1 MRKNNDYLEIPIIT
15 LNKDLKGEA
24 PKYVLLGS
32 LTLEAVGQDYEVQ
45 QVFAMNAT
53 NPDHDL
59 KLSGIE
65 DGSMLPVGDE
75 IVVKFWSAP
84 TQGSSVMMT
93 YGLMIKDQTNFY
105 GGVGYN
111 FQTN

>member
-1 MRKNNDYLEIPIIT
+1 MKF
-15 LNKDLKGEA
+15 
-24 PKYVLLGS
+24 S
-32 LTLEAVGQDYEVQ
+32 SS
-45 QVFAMNAT
+45 FAMNAT

-65 DGSMLPVGDE
+65 DGSVLPAGDE

-84 TQGSSVMMT
+84 TQGSNVMMT
-93 YGLMIKDQTNFY
+93 YGLMIKDQKDFY